1 MVAPPP
7 PTDRIPPE
15 IPAGTLE
22 ALQDERAVRSLRH
35 YIPLVWAALMTGTP
49 LVRGWYLDAIADHL
63 DALKRFLLGQPGGLQ
78 RLAIAGPA
86 RSIKSTAPR
95 PRLALW
101 HRTTSQSH
109 WAFTKLRRTA

>member
-1 MVAPPP
+1 MTMDVELIRQVVE
-7 PTDRIPPE
+7 TELD
-15 IPAGTLE
+15 
-22 ALQDERAVRSLRH
+22 VRSMRRYFRRIWDDLGTGSR
-35 YIPLVWAALMTGTP
+35 LVA
-49 LVRGWYLDAIADHL
+49 GWYLDAILDHVE
-63 DALKRFLLGQPGGLQ
+63 AVGRFLLGKPGGIQ